1 MGATSHQSPGTCEI
15 HTSILPHGLVPPST
29 LHTKHTDPL
38 VSAVRMTQELSVYML
53 PHRYNTFERTLYGD
67 EHGFGERTLS
77 LEMVSG
83 QNDLDIK
90 LPLRCRYK
98 DNMPILSTAIDK
110 KDWMLLCSIVASDR
124 VVRVIFDDRKRDH
137 LAKLTIP
144 GAKPPSDGGVEMT
157 FHWEETDDA
166 LLLMEKSVRWIKRK
180 LKQEVSSS

>member
-1 MGATSHQSPGTCEI
+1 MGATSHQSAGTCDLHI
-15 HTSILPHGLVPPST
+15 PNLPHGLVPQT
-29 LHTKHTDPL
+29 NLHTKPTDTSVL
-38 VSAVRMTQELSVYML
+38 SARMTQELSVYML

-98 DNMPILSTAIDK
+98 DNMPILSTVIDK
-110 KDWMLLCSIVASDR
+110 KDWMLLCSIVNSDR

-144 GAKPPSDGGVEMT
+144 GAKPPRDGGVEMIL
-157 FHWEETDDA
+157 HWEETDDA

-180 LKQEVSSS
+180 LKQEVS